1 MWQVYGQDHLLRQI
15 EPSLAQS
22 RLSHAYLLTGPP
34 HVGKM
39 TLALNLAQAVN
50 CLQGSST
57 PCGSCAQ
64 CSRIAKH
71 LHADV
76 RVVSVPESD
85 GKSRGRRTVI
95 GIDDIK
101 GVLRSVNLN
110 PFEGST
116 SVIILDGGEFMSPAA
131 ANALLKT
138 LEEPPTHVMFLLL
151 AADEEAVLPTV
162 RSRCQVF
169 ALLPLS
175 KEAMIERLTRDREI
189 APKDAEQLYRFS
201 RGCLGWAIRA
211 LDDLQVLEQR
221 QADTERMQ
229 EALDSGLETRFAY
242 ANEIASLF
250 VSDRYAV
257 RDLLALWLRW
267 WRDLLL
273 IKEGA
278 QEYLHN
284 VDQADALRTQAAGL
298 STPQIVEFI
307 RRLMGTMTALDENA
321 SARLAMEVLMLNLP
335 MGRPEYD
342 SHSRCSMK
350 ERRLGDLR

>member
-50 CLQGSST
+50 CLQGPDI

-76 RVVSVPESD
+76 RVVSVPES
-85 GKSRGRRTVI
+85 GEESRGSRTVI

-101 GVLRSVNLN
+101 EVLRSVHLN

-116 SVIILDGGEFMSPAA
+116 SVIILDGGESMSTQA

-138 LEEPPTHVMFLLL
+138 LEEPPDNVMLLLL
-151 AADEEAVLPTV
+151 ASDEEAVLPTI
-162 RSRCQVF
+162 RSRCQMF

-175 KEAMIERLTRDREI
+175 KEAMIERLTSDRQVT
-189 APKDAEQLYRFS
+189 PKDAERLYRFS

-211 LDDLQVLEQR
+211 LDDFQVMEQR
-221 QADTERMQ
+221 LADTERMQ
-229 EALDSGLETRFAY
+229 EALDSGLEIRFAY

-250 VSDRYAV
+250 GSNREAA

-284 VDQADALRTQAAGL
+284 IDQTDALRTQAAGL
-298 STPQIVEFI
+298 STPQIVDFI

-321 SARLAMEVLMLNLP
+321 SARLALEVLMLNLP
-335 MGRPEYD
+335 MEAARI
-342 SHSRCSMK
+342 
-350 ERRLGDLR
+350 

>member
-50 CLQGSST
+50 CLQGPDI

-76 RVVSVPESD
+76 RVVSVPES
-85 GKSRGRRTVI
+85 GEESRGSRTVI

-101 GVLRSVNLN
+101 EVLRSVHLN

-116 SVIILDGGEFMSPAA
+116 SVIILDGGESMSTQA

-138 LEEPPTHVMFLLL
+138 LEEPPDNVMLLLL
-151 AADEEAVLPTV
+151 ASDEEAVLPTI
-162 RSRCQVF
+162 RSRCQMF

-175 KEAMIERLTRDREI
+175 KEAMIERLTSDRQVTPE
-189 APKDAEQLYRFS
+189 DAERLYRFS

-211 LDDLQVLEQR
+211 LDDFQVMEQR
-221 QADTERMQ
+221 LADTERMQ

-250 VSDRYAV
+250 GSNREAA

-284 VDQADALRTQAAGL
+284 IDQTDALRTQAAGL
-298 STPQIVEFI
+298 STPQIVDFI

-321 SARLAMEVLMLNLP
+321 SARLALEVLMLNLP
-335 MGRPEYD
+335 MEAARI
-342 SHSRCSMK
+342 
-350 ERRLGDLR
+350 